1 MHTGRHIM
9 TETFSEL
16 ELDSLQ
22 EIMNM
27 AFGRAAADL
36 AEVVDVFVQ
45 LNAPKVEILTVQAL
59 EQHLVNN
66 IPSYE
71 TSRVV
76 EQHFRG
82 DGEGVALLVF
92 PHGAEHQLVS
102 LFQPEHDELLES
114 DTILELEKEVLM
126 EVGNILI
133 GACIGRLFDL
143 LKQSVTYLP
152 PRSTNG
158 HAFADLVQS
167 GVFAEDDFA
176 ITIQTHFNFEDREVA
191 GRLFLVNRQS
201 SLPTLK
207 SALSEFWS
215 SLE

>member
-1 MHTGRHIM
+1 M
-9 TETFSEL
+9 TDTLSEL

-27 AFGRAAADL
+27 AFGQAAADL

-45 LNAPKVEILTVQAL
+45 LNAPRVQLLTINELQ
-59 EQHLVNN
+59 QHLIST

-76 EQHFRG
+76 EQHYRG
-82 DGEGVALLVF
+82 EGEGVALLIF

-114 DTILELEKEVLM
+114 DTILELEREVLM

-143 LKQSVTYLP
+143 LKRGVTYLP
-152 PRSTNG
+152 PHSTNG
-158 HAFADLVQS
+158 HAFTGLVES
-167 GVFAEDDFA
+167 GGFAEDDFA
-176 ITIQTHFNFEDREVA
+176 IMIQTCFNFEDREVS
-191 GRLFLVNRQS
+191 GHLFLVNRQS
-201 SLPTLK
+201 SLHALR
-207 SALSEFWS
+207 SALNEFWGD
-215 SLE
+215 L